1 MINSTA
7 TSPVKRTGA
16 KKLKFFENF
25 DLPLAVIVI
34 TLFAIG
40 LLMVYSASW
49 QYAVGRGD
57 SEYKTVL
64 RQLGIGIVSIVGAGL
79 ITFIDYRLY
88 KKFVVWGML
97 GIVVLCL
104 LVLLFGQATELGA
117 RRGLLSGSIQP
128 SEFAKLGI
136 IIYLSFWL
144 YSKRNTLDRSL

>member
-1 MINSTA
+1 MINSTT
-7 TSPVKRTGA
+7 TSPIKRTGA

-57 SEYKTVL
+57 SEYKTVM
-64 RQLGIGIVSIVGAGL
+64 RQLGIGIVSIAAAGL
-79 ITFIDYRLY
+79 ITFIDYRIY

-97 GIVVLCL
+97 GIIVLC
-104 LVLLFGQATELGA
+104 
-117 RRGLLSGSIQP
+117 
-128 SEFAKLGI
+128 
-136 IIYLSFWL
+136 
-144 YSKRNTLDRSL
+144 